1 MQSTRPVFLEL
12 WRIKLPATGFV
23 SILHRVSGVLMV
35 LAIPV
40 GAVLFD
46 QAVSGPQGFAA
57 TSALLHH
64 WLARLVLLLLAWS
77 ILHHLFAGI
86 RYLLLD
92 LRIGLDRA
100 ASRLSA
106 WIVIVAALAALG
118 LVLFWRVAP

>member
-1 MQSTRPVFLEL
+1 MQSTRPVFLDL

-57 TSALLHH
+57 ATALLHH
-64 WLARLVLLLLAWS
+64 WLARLVLVLLAWS
-77 ILHHLFAGI
+77 VIHHLFAGI

-100 ASRLSA
+100 PARRSA
-106 WIVIVAALAALG
+106 WIVMVAAVLTLG
-118 LVLFWRVAP
+118 LVLIWEVTA

>member
-1 MQSTRPVFLEL
+1 MQSTRPVFLDL

-35 LAIPV
+35 LAIPI

-46 QAVSGPQGFAA
+46 LAVSGPQGFADA
-57 TSALLHH
+57 TALLHH
-64 WLARLVLLLLAWS
+64 WFTRLFLVLLAWS

-92 LRIGLDRA
+92 LRIGLERA
-100 ASRLSA
+100 TSRLSA
-106 WIVIVAALAALG
+106 WIVILAAVAALG
-118 LVLFWRVAP
+118 LVLVWEVAA

>member
-1 MQSTRPVFLEL
+1 MQSTRPVFLDL

-46 QAVSGPQGFAA
+46 LAVSGPQGFADA
-57 TSALLHH
+57 TALLHH
-64 WLARLVLLLLAWS
+64 WFARLVLIFLAWS

-92 LRIGLDRA
+92 LRIGLERA
-100 ASRLSA
+100 TSRLSA
-106 WIVIVAALAALG
+106 WIVMLAAVAALG
-118 LVLFWRVAP
+118 LVLYWEVAA